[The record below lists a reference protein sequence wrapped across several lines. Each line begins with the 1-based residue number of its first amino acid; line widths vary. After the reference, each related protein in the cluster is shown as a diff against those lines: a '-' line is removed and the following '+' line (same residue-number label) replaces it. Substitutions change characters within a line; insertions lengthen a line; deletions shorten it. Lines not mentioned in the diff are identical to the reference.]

1 MPFFPLAERLRP
13 KEFSSFVGQ
22 DHLVGPNGVLKKLIE
37 KDELVSMIFWGPPGS
52 GKTTLARLIASQTK
66 SYFSQFS
73 AVSSGIDEVKKVV
86 AQAKERGKLY
96 GQRTVLFVDEIHRFN
111 KLQQD
116 AFLPYVEDGTI
127 VLIGATTENPSFEL
141 IGPLL
146 SRCRVFVVNR
156 LSEIDLSKIIDRGL
170 KELNL
175 TIDNDARSL
184 LIEAS
189 NGDARNALNILEISS
204 KLVKEKITLQTIED
218 AHQKKNL
225 LYDKAGEEHYNL
237 ISAVHKSMRGSD
249 PDAAIYYV
257 LRMLEAGEDPL
268 YLARRMIRFASEDI
282 GNADPEALQLA
293 VAAFQACD
301 MVGMPECR
309 IFLVQLTA
317 YLAKAPKDNSA
328 YMAESSALEDVK
340 KDGNLPVPLKLRNA
354 PTKLMKD
361 LDYGKDYKYAHNF
374 SLEELKSEVYLPDKL
389 KGRKYYFPKPKK

>member
-52 GKTTLARLIASQTK
+52 GKTTLARLIANKTK
-66 SYFSQFS
+66 SYFVQFS

-96 GQRTVLFVDEIHRFN
+96 GQRTILFVDEIHRFN

-127 VLIGATTENPSFEL
+127 ILIGATTENPSFEL
-141 IGPLL
+141 IGPLM

-175 TIDNDARSL
+175 TIDNEARSL

-218 AHQKKNL
+218 AYQKKNL
-225 LYDKAGEEHYNL
+225 LYDKSGEEHYNL

-268 YLARRMIRFASEDI
+268 YLARRMIRFASEDV

-293 VAAFQACD
+293 VAVFQACD

-309 IFLVQLTA
+309 IFLVQLAA

-328 YMAESSALEDVK
+328 YTAESSALEDVK
-340 KDGNLPVPLKLRNA
+340 KYGNLPVPLKLRNA

-361 LDYGKDYKYAHNF
+361 LDYGKGYKYAHNF
-374 SLEELKSEVYLPDKL
+374 SSEELQSEIYLPDNL
-389 KGRKYYFPKPKK
+389 KGRRYYFPKAKR

>member
-1 MPFFPLAERLRP
+1 MSFPPLAERLRP
-13 KEFSSFVGQ
+13 KSFVDFFGQ
-22 DHLVGPNGVLKKLIE
+22 DHLIGPGGVLRKLIE
-37 KDELVSMIFWGPPGS
+37 KDELVSIIFWGPPGS

-86 AQAKERGKLY
+86 AQAKERNKLY
-96 GQRTVLFVDEIHRFN
+96 EQRTILFVDEIHRFN

-146 SRCRVFVVNR
+146 SRCRVFILNQ
-156 LSEIDLSKIIDRGL
+156 LNEDHLSKIIDRGL

-175 TIDNDARSL
+175 TINSDAKAF

-204 KLVKEKITLQTIED
+204 KLVKDRITLKTIED
-218 AHQKKNL
+218 AYQKKNL

-268 YLARRMIRFASEDI
+268 YLARRMVRFASEDV

-293 VAAFQACD
+293 IAVFQACD

-309 IFLVQLTA
+309 IFLVQLAA
-317 YLAKAPKDNSA
+317 YLAKAPKDNSS
-328 YMAESSALEDVK
+328 YMAESLALDDVK
-340 KDGNLPVPLKLRNA
+340 KFGNLTVPLKIRN
-354 PTKLMKD
+354 PVTKLMKEIG
-361 LDYGKDYKYAHNF
+361 YGKDYKYSHDYPT
-374 SLEELKSEVYLPDKL
+374 EELRGEIYLPDRL
-389 KGRKYYFPKPKK
+389 KGKKYYFPKKR

>member
-170 KELNL
+170 KVLNL
-175 TIDNDARSL
+175 TIDNEARSL

-218 AHQKKNL
+218 AYQKKNL

-293 VAAFQACD
+293 VAVFQACD

-309 IFLVQLTA
+309 IFLVQLAA

-328 YMAESSALEDVK
+328 YTAESSALEDVK
-340 KDGNLPVPLKLRNA
+340 KYGNLPVPLKLRNA

-389 KGRKYYFPKPKK
+389 RGRKYYFPKPKK